1 MDGELKKF
9 GFAVQIPYLY
19 NMKHTNTRILIDI
32 TSKTGG
38 GQHYLG
44 DFWQTPIA
52 HIISNVQMWQNNN
65 PKKEI
70 LFITFWTDKN
80 YFTHNNDIEK
90 FQIGQF
96 NVQFVESNQ
105 RYTTNKGD
113 EFLDDF
119 HYPVEAAIDCIEKYI
134 ESQITQP
141 IKKSKG
147 CSKVLQLMDQD
158 ISYEAALE
166 QVMAEYR
173 IKIETELSKFI

>member
-1 MDGELKKF
+1 M
-9 GFAVQIPYLY
+9 
-19 NMKHTNTRILIDI
+19 

-38 GQHYLG
+38 GQYFLG
-44 DFWQTPIA
+44 EFSGLPLA
-52 HIISNVQMWQNNN
+52 HIVSAVQSWQNNN
-65 PKKEI
+65 PKKQI

-80 YFTHNNDIEK
+80 YFAVHNNVEN

-105 RYTTNKGD
+105 RYTNNKRD

-119 HYPVEAAIDCIEKYI
+119 HYPVDAAIDCIEKYI

-147 CSKVLQLMDQD
+147 CTKVLQLMDQD
-158 ISYEAALE
+158 VSYEAALE
-166 QVMAEYR
+166 QVLAEYR
-173 IKIETELSKFI
+173 IKIEKELTKFI

>member
-1 MDGELKKF
+1 MDGGIKKF

-19 NMKHTNTRILIDI
+19 NMKHTNTSITIDI

-38 GQHYLG
+38 GQFNLG
-44 DFWQTPIA
+44 EFSGLPLA
-52 HIISNVQMWQNNN
+52 HIVSAVQSWQNNN
-65 PKKEI
+65 PKQEI
-70 LFITFWTDKN
+70 LFITFWTDKQ
-80 YFTHNNDIEK
+80 YLLQNNDVEK

-119 HYPVEAAIDCIEKYI
+119 HYPADAAIDCIEKYI

-147 CSKVLQLMDQD
+147 CTKVLQLMDQD
-158 ISYEAALE
+158 LSYEAALE
-166 QVMAEYR
+166 KVVAEYR
-173 IKIETELSKFI
+173 TKIEKELSKFI